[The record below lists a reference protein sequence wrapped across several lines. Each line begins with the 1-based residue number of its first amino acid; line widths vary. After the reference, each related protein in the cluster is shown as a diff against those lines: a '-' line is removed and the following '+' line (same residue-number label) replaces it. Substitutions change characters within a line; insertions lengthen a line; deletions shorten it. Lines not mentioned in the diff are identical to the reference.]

1 MLSENIQ
8 FSTSYNV
15 NINYPKAS
23 LLFRLAAFAIDAII
37 QVILMTGFKL
47 LLGNNIL
54 ADVMII
60 FILCFW
66 NLFFEIILNGQ
77 SIGKLAL
84 GIRIISLNGDNA
96 GLKALILRWSL
107 KIIDVLLTLGM
118 GAILSILSTRL
129 NQRLGDIVAGTT
141 LVETRSNKNL
151 NFSYFDKLSRKDYTI
166 TYPDV
171 IRYSEE
177 EMLLLKEV
185 YNRAMKYDNK
195 ENNDLLS
202 DVCKKL
208 TSDFEMPLSSVKD
221 KKTFLKTVIEDY
233 IMATR

>member
-1 MLSENIQ
+1 
-8 FSTSYNV
+8 
-15 NINYPKAS
+15 
-23 LLFRLAAFAIDAII
+23 
-37 QVILMTGFKL
+37 MTGFKL